1 MDRDL
6 AGRESI
12 LNVIL
17 DVHMRNT
24 GALETCKEDQL
35 RDLKILKTRYFN
47 WEPSVGCGGK
57 YEKFDDAVKDLLLEV
72 LSESYKEEDECNI
85 YCDEEESFEEDK
97 ENENPTKRSG
107 FACPRCGS
115 TIKNL
120 YNGVDCPNPKCDYWY
135 CY

>member
-57 YEKFDDAVKDLLLEV
+57 YEKFDDAVKDLLNWEPSVGCGGKYEKFDNAVKDLLLEV
-72 LSESYKEEDECNI
+72 
-85 YCDEEESFEEDK
+85 
-97 ENENPTKRSG
+97 NP
-107 FACPRCGS
+107 
-115 TIKNL
+115 
-120 YNGVDCPNPKCDYWY
+120 
-135 CY
+135 

>member
-6 AGRESI
+6 AGRDSI

-35 RDLKILKTRYFN
+35 RDIKILKTRYFN

-57 YEKFDDAVKDLLLEV
+57 YEKFDDAVQNLLVCVLIEYYEG
-72 LSESYKEEDECNI
+72 LSEPIPQESKEPWNNGWDSVSVAIEED
-85 YCDEEESFEEDK
+85 
-97 ENENPTKRSG
+97 R
-107 FACPRCGS
+107 
-115 TIKNL
+115 KNK
-120 YNGVDCPNPKCDYWY
+120 DSRI
-135 CY
+135 